1 MGKHILGVDVG
12 GTKCAVLLG
21 RSGGASENNRGL
33 IEGKTAFATE
43 AGKGW
48 RDVVARLFSA
58 ADRLLAQNAAAADDI
73 EAIGISC
80 GGPLDSKRGVV
91 LSPPNL
97 PDWDGVEIARL
108 FTERYGAPA
117 FLQND
122 ANACAVA
129 EWKFGAGRGLDNMI
143 FLTFGTGMGAG
154 LILDGRLYSGTN
166 DLAGEAGHIRL
177 AESGPE
183 GYGKAGSFEGFCSGG
198 GLAKLAESMLA
209 EHTAKGG
216 RSILEAVMK
225 REGMIS
231 AKDAAEAARLGDELA
246 GEIYAVCGRYLGK
259 GLAVLIDLLNPQ
271 AIIIGSIFERSG
283 DLLRASMMESLQ
295 REALAQSLDVC
306 EIKAA
311 ALGDEIGDYAA
322 LGIALNAIG
331 K

>member
-1 MGKHILGVDVG
+1 MGKHILGVDIG
-12 GTKCAVLLG
+12 GTKCAAVLG
-21 RSGGASENNRGL
+21 RADGLNKGPQGL
-33 IEGKTAFATE
+33 IMGKIAIATD
-43 AGKGW
+43 AGKGC
-48 RDVVARLFSA
+48 RDVLRRLFSA
-58 ADRLLAQNAAAADDI
+58 MDELLAQNNAAASDI

-80 GGPLDSKRGVV
+80 GGPLDSRKGLI

-97 PDWDGVEIARL
+97 PDWDGIEIVRL

-122 ANACAVA
+122 ANASAVA

-198 GLAKLAESMLA
+198 GLAKLAETMLEKHTADGGHSML
-209 EHTAKGG
+209 EEIRRNKG
-216 RSILEAVMK
+216 VF
-225 REGMIS
+225 S
-231 AKDAAEAARLGDELA
+231 AKDTAEAAKMGDELA
-246 GEIYAVCGRYLGK
+246 IEVFDVCGRYLGK
-259 GLAVLIDLLNPQ
+259 GLSVLIDLLNPQ

-283 DLLRASMMESLQ
+283 DLLRAAMMQSL
-295 REALAQSLDVC
+295 REEALPLALGVC
-306 EIKAA
+306 EIKPA
-311 ALGDEIGDYAA
+311 ALGEAIGDYAA
-322 LGIALNAIG
+322 LGVALNAIG
-331 K
+331 R